1 MCGIAGAIGG
11 IDAELVRAVKVAS
24 EQQRHRGPDDDGDGI
39 ENSKDAC
46 PNAPGLLEF
55 NGCPDS
61 DGDGIADPNDACPD
75 VAGLVKFKGCPDSDG
90 DGIED
95 AKVEGGKITIAVNFI
110 SEQILGDNEENIV
123 KNKSAKCCNK
133 IYELI

>member
-1 MCGIAGAIGG
+1 MVFMIDMMIAHQFLAYLNFNGC
-11 IDAELVRAVKVAS
+11 
-24 EQQRHRGPDDDGDGI
+24 PDDDGDGI

-46 PNAPGLLEF
+46 PNAAGLLEF

-75 VAGLVKFKGCPDSDG
+75 VAGLAKFNGCPDSDG

-95 AKVEGGKITIAVNFI
+95 GKDGY
-110 SEQILGDNEENIV
+110 SSSGDDICS
-123 KNKSAKCCNK
+123 KSARS
-133 IYELI
+133 ELN